1 MVTLTLDRSAQEK
14 LGQRHHQR
22 TRRLIEESRQPPD
35 WELPDELPQQR
46 GMTIDQCRKGMQVK
60 ELISPYRTGSIV
72 GFKSISGIRCPVVD
86 WQPFRSWSGHRSAI
100 HPAAIEPLPQIK
112 TPPSEPQLPDG
123 VMSVGLSLF

>member
-46 GMTIDQCRKGMQVK
+46 GMTIDQCRLGMAVK

-72 GFKSISGIRCPVVD
+72 GFK
-86 WQPFRSWSGHRSAI
+86 AI
-100 HPAAIEPLPQIK
+100 DHLPNGLKLPMSNRLIDGRQIN
-112 TPPSEPQLPDG
+112 
-123 VMSVGLSLF
+123 